1 MTIIDWIM
9 VSMIVGFHL
18 QTNNDRK
25 GDIMELANRV
35 KTITPSSTLAI
46 TATAK
51 ALKDS
56 GHDVISLSVG
66 EPDFNTPEFIIDAAE
81 KAMKAGLTRYTSS
94 GGIATLR
101 EAIANKMKADHQL
114 DYGIDQVIVTTGAKH
129 ALFLLFQVLLNQGD
143 EVIVPTPYWVSY
155 PEQIKLAEGKPV
167 FVEGREKNN
176 FKVTKEQ
183 VEEAITEKTK
193 AIIINSPN
201 NPTGMMYSEEEL
213 LAIGEVCLEH
223 NIMIISDEIYEK
235 LTYFDQKH
243 LSMAQLSEPL
253 KRQTV
258 VINGV
263 SKSHAMTGWRI
274 GYACG
279 EKEIIQAMT
288 NYASHATSNPTTIAQ
303 YAALAAYQAGDEEVE
318 NMKIAFKERLEAIY
332 QLVNALPG
340 FSTIKPQ
347 GAFYL
352 FPNITEALKQTGF
365 KSVDDFVTAILEE
378 EKVAL
383 IPGTGFGA
391 PNNLRFSYATS
402 LDQIKEAT
410 KRIEHFMNRHQQ
422 N

>member
-1 MTIIDWIM
+1 
-9 VSMIVGFHL
+9 
-18 QTNNDRK
+18 
-25 GDIMELANRV
+25 
-35 KTITPSSTLAI
+35 
-46 TATAK
+46 
-51 ALKDS
+51 
-56 GHDVISLSVG
+56 
-66 EPDFNTPEFIIDAAE
+66 
-81 KAMKAGLTRYTSS
+81 
-94 GGIATLR
+94 
-101 EAIANKMKADHQL
+101 
-114 DYGIDQVIVTTGAKH
+114 
-129 ALFLLFQVLLNQGD
+129 
-143 EVIVPTPYWVSY
+143 
-155 PEQIKLAEGKPV
+155 
-167 FVEGREKNN
+167 
-176 FKVTKEQ
+176 
-183 VEEAITEKTK
+183 
-193 AIIINSPN
+193 IINSPN

-258 VINGV
+258 VINGVSKSHAMTGWRIGYACGEKEIIQAMTNYASHATSNPTTIAQYAALAAYQARAAAVATRKITFHEQSKRKTVVIDGV